1 MIIES
6 LHVKNFRSILNE
18 TLYFE
23 DLTALVGAN
32 GSGKSSFLAALNL
45 FYNNLNRID
54 IEDFY
59 NENIDEE
66 IVIALTF
73 KDLSKEAK
81 EKFSSYIEN
90 EKLTVVYVLK
100 MDNEKITGKYYGSSL
115 QNSEF
120 QELYAA
126 FNIKDRSKTAKE
138 IYAALRVKPEYCS
151 LPTWSTIDEIKDNL
165 HRWELANTEKCAR
178 KRDEGQFFGF
188 KEVGQGYLGKFTKLI
203 FIPAVRDASED
214 TSERRGSI
222 LTELMNLVVRSV
234 LANKQAV
241 IELKEETQRRY
252 QEIMDPANLVELQT
266 LSEKMTKTLKIFVPN
281 SKVELTW
288 GPLSDVNIPLPQA
301 DVKLIEDGYSSAVHR
316 TGHGLQR
323 AFILTIFQHLALAQA
338 KPPNVI
344 EPQEVPVQTEARLP
358 DLVLVIEEPELYQ
371 HPNRQRHLAKIFLQL
386 ASGKIPGVADKT
398 QIVYSTHSPLF
409 VGIDRINQ
417 IRLLRKVDNE
427 TEKPKITKVVIS
439 TVDKIAEI
447 LWELDDRPVPK
458 YSGRTLLP
466 RLQSIM
472 TPWMN
477 EGFFADVIVLVEGED
492 DRAVIM
498 GMAKSMDYELEGNG
512 FSVIPCGG
520 KANMD
525 RPYVIF
531 QQMGI
536 PTYLIWDGDY
546 GKGETEGI
554 CEKCSRPLDRKPDP
568 KQNHRLLKLVG
579 KNVTDWP
586 EYIEKKFTVFKT
598 DMETTLKSEL
608 GGELF
613 EICLKEC
620 QSQFGFSKRQYAMK
634 NPFLIKNLIDAA
646 REKGYTC
653 KTLENIIKNITSLK

>member
-1 MIIES
+1 
-6 LHVKNFRSILNE
+6 
-18 TLYFE
+18 
-23 DLTALVGAN
+23 
-32 GSGKSSFLAALNL
+32 
-45 FYNNLNRID
+45 
-54 IEDFY
+54 
-59 NENIDEE
+59 
-66 IVIALTF
+66 
-73 KDLSKEAK
+73 
-81 EKFSSYIEN
+81 
-90 EKLTVVYVLK
+90 
-100 MDNEKITGKYYGSSL
+100 
-115 QNSEF
+115 
-120 QELYAA
+120 
-126 FNIKDRSKTAKE
+126 
-138 IYAALRVKPEYCS
+138 
-151 LPTWSTIDEIKDNL
+151 
-165 HRWELANTEKCAR
+165 LANTEKCAR